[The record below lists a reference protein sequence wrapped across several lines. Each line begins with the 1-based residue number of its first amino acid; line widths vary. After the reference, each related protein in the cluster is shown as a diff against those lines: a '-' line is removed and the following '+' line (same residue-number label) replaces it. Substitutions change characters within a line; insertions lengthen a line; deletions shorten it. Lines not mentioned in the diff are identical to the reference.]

1 MNENIDLTK
10 ILANAPK
17 GLELYTPIC
26 GTVTF
31 GKAEKDSKEDN
42 FPIECYS
49 LNGDIGDIPI
59 SFSKDGRFYEGGE
72 CLLFPSKDQR
82 DWSKFDI

>member
-10 ILANAPK
+10 ILADAPE
-17 GLELYTPIC
+17 GLKLYTPI
-26 GTVTF
+26 F
-31 GKAEKDSKEDN
+31 GIAILKRVEKQCKYDH

-49 LNGDIGDIPI
+49 LNGNIPI
-59 SFSKDGRFYEGGE
+59 SFSKDGRYYEGGE